1 MAARRRK
8 VRLSPFPPGGENCAR
23 SLAPPLPGEPASLGF
38 AGRDGRLAK
47 TPPGTAPDEH
57 SVLIVAF
64 PRTPITRD
72 ALLFVV
78 ASFPARKNRVAGLN
92 SCRPTGGWGCK
103 NCRYCGSASAPGS
116 AEPTVLGPLTTGG
129 PRASPTQPWKN
140 FLKTVGEGLAPPA
153 GRSRTGPYA
162 KNAPASLFV
171 VGAAHWAA
179 RRFIKTPAPDRS
191 IPLLSGAVCLR
202 ENALSSPKVPPGCPG
217 TPPSLL

>member
-1 MAARRRK
+1 MKENFGGVSAAPLGAGYSKIAAGAVPQPRLALPSRWRLVLGCRARPPGRAAYICGPASVRPLRKRREGFCDRRRGGCPHPPAQCFECTRVK
-8 VRLSPFPPGGENCAR
+8 PQGRHTGPPGFHR
-23 SLAPPLPGEPASLGF
+23 SA
-38 AGRDGRLAK
+38 
-47 TPPGTAPDEH
+47 
-57 SVLIVAF
+57 
-64 PRTPITRD
+64 
-72 ALLFVV
+72 
-78 ASFPARKNRVAGLN
+78 
-92 SCRPTGGWGCK
+92 
-103 NCRYCGSASAPGS
+103 
-116 AEPTVLGPLTTGG
+116 GG

-202 ENALSSPKVPPGCPG
+202 GNALSSPKVPPGCPG
-217 TPPSLL
+217 TPQSLL